1 MENASK
7 ALLIAGAILIVIIL
21 IGIGVAVI
29 NSTSN
34 LQDQAGSSAD
44 SMAAQTF
51 NAQFTAYEGSGKSAS
66 QVTSLISAI
75 KASNGTSGRTVYI
88 NGNADENG
96 KYSADGDAPEISAGT
111 KYTISFAYDGDG
123 YICNA
128 GIDDE

>member
-34 LQDQAGSSAD
+34 IQDQAGSSAD

-51 NAQFTAYEGSGKSAS
+51 NAQFTVYEGSGKSAS
-66 QVTSLISAI
+66 QVTSLKSAVS
-75 KASNGTSGRTVYI
+75 ASNATNTGHPVKINSGEAFSIDTGAKYKVELVYGTD
-88 NGNADENG
+88 GN
-96 KYSADGDAPEISAGT
+96 SAYVTDITIT
-111 KYTISFAYDGDG
+111 KQ
-123 YICNA
+123 
-128 GIDDE
+128 

>member
-34 LQDQAGSSAD
+34 IQDQAGSSAD

-51 NAQFTAYEGSGKSAS
+51 NAQFTVYEGTGKSAS
-66 QVTSLISAI
+66 QINSLRSVVN
-75 KASNGTSGRTVYI
+75 ASNANNDTNRKVTLSLPNSGITAGGSYKVTLVYGTEAAPSAYVTAI
-88 NGNADENG
+88 NV
-96 KYSADGDAPEISAGT
+96 T
-111 KYTISFAYDGDG
+111 T
-123 YICNA
+123 
-128 GIDDE
+128 